1 MTPKE
6 KAEDLFITFYQRYPD
21 VIYTDEGAKIEAKFC
36 ALFCVDEILNN
47 YYKNHFK
54 TGKKIDYWIEVKN
67 ELNKL

>member
-36 ALFCVDEILNN
+36 ALFCVDEIRDKVPL
-47 YYKNHFK
+47 
-54 TGKKIDYWIEVKN
+54 ISDIQQYWIEVKN